1 MRLKVR
7 GITFGYTSTPTLDD
21 IAMEVDTSEILS
33 IVGPN
38 GAGKTTLLRCIDR
51 IVSPQRGCILLDGR
65 DVRKMDRREVAR
77 QLAYV
82 PQTAPH
88 AFPHTVFDSVLL
100 GRRPHVQW
108 HTTDE
113 DIEKVIEVIQR
124 LNIEHLALREF
135 NELSGGERQ
144 KVMIARALVQEPE
157 VLLLDEPN
165 SNLDI
170 RHQLEL
176 MEIIRKLANE
186 EGMAVVV
193 AIHDL
198 NLAARYSDRIV
209 IMKGGRIVGAGS
221 PREVLTEEKIREVYG
236 VEARV
241 LDVDG
246 NPHVIVCG
254 VA

>member
-1 MRLKVR
+1 MV
-7 GITFGYTSTPTLDD
+7 GISFGYTSASTLND
-21 IAMEVDTSEILS
+21 ITMKVDGSQILS

-38 GAGKTTLLRCIDR
+38 GAGKTTLLRCIDG
-51 IVSPQRGCILLDGR
+51 IVSPQRGCVMLDGR
-65 DVRKMDRREVAR
+65 KTEKLSRRETAK
-77 QLAYV
+77 LLGYV
-82 PQTAPH
+82 PQDTPHTA
-88 AFPHTVFDSVLL
+88 PHTVFDSILL
-100 GRRPHVQW
+100 GRKPHVEW
-108 HTTDE
+108 HTREE
-113 DIEKVIEVIQR
+113 DIEKVVGVIRR

-144 KVMIARALVQEPE
+144 KVVIARALVQEPK

-170 RHQLEL
+170 KHQLEL
-176 MEIIRKLANE
+176 MKIIHSLARE

-209 IMKGGRIVGAGS
+209 ILKGGRIVSAGTPS
-221 PREVLTEEKIREVYG
+221 QVLTEESIRDVYG

-241 LDVDG
+241 LDVEG
-246 NPHVIVCG
+246 KPHVIVMG
-254 VA
+254 